1 MEEGG
6 AARAWVAWEGGRR
19 RERERERERQAQ
31 EKERREG

>member
-6 AARAWVAWEGGRR
+6 AVRAWVAWEGGGA
-19 RERERERERQAQ
+19 ERERERERQAQ